1 MSEVNQ
7 SNNTSDNNKRIAKNA
22 LYMYGRMIVM
32 LFISL
37 FTARITFRVL
47 GVENYGL
54 YNVVGSVIV
63 FFSFINQALVTATR
77 RYITAEIAV
86 GTDESRQN
94 VFSLA
99 LISHIFISVIIVIF
113 AETIGLWAV
122 NSFLNLPDNRMFAA
136 NVVYQLSVISAVV
149 GILQAPYSA
158 AITSHEKMS
167 IYAYFSIVEV
177 ILKLIA
183 VAVLYFLPGDK
194 LIVYAVTTLVA
205 SVAIRMMYSIYCKR
219 YFKECT
225 YRKPHNMDLLKE
237 MFNFMGWSLF
247 GQGVVVLT
255 DQGVTILINMFFT
268 VAANAAMGI
277 SNQITNIVNGF
288 VLNFQVAFQPQIT
301 KLFIK
306 RDFKEMV
313 NLTIRSSRLSSYL
326 VMFFM
331 VPIFFQVQNFLSMW
345 LGDYPEFAVEF
356 CIYTLIAIH
365 IDGMAA
371 PLWMILYSDSKLKSY
386 QIGSSLVFSLNFL
399 LGWLFLYMGFPPYSV
414 IIVRILVYFIAVAYR
429 LYMVKD
435 KVGSFPIFR
444 WINEVVLSSIYIM
457 TPPCLIMYAI
467 KFIQYNNIWADFI
480 VNCSICAILIVLSI
494 YLIGLTKNE
503 RAFVNS
509 KVMKNIKKVNI

>member
-1 MSEVNQ
+1 
-7 SNNTSDNNKRIAKNA
+7 
-22 LYMYGRMIVM
+22 
-32 LFISL
+32 
-37 FTARITFRVL
+37 
-47 GVENYGL
+47 
-54 YNVVGSVIV
+54 
-63 FFSFINQALVTATR
+63 
-77 RYITAEIAV
+77 
-86 GTDESRQN
+86 
-94 VFSLA
+94 
-99 LISHIFISVIIVIF
+99 
-113 AETIGLWAV
+113 
-122 NSFLNLPDNRMFAA
+122 
-136 NVVYQLSVISAVV
+136 
-149 GILQAPYSA
+149 
-158 AITSHEKMS
+158 
-167 IYAYFSIVEV
+167 
-177 ILKLIA
+177 
-183 VAVLYFLPGDK
+183 
-194 LIVYAVTTLVA
+194 
-205 SVAIRMMYSIYCKR
+205 
-219 YFKECT
+219 
-225 YRKPHNMDLLKE
+225 
-237 MFNFMGWSLF
+237 
-247 GQGVVVLT
+247 
-255 DQGVTILINMFFT
+255 
-268 VAANAAMGI
+268 
-277 SNQITNIVNGF
+277 
-288 VLNFQVAFQPQIT
+288 
-301 KLFIK
+301 
-306 RDFKEMV
+306 MV